1 MIKKKKIAKFIFTNP
16 KNVETLESYWE
27 MIINSLRSR
36 GGFTI
41 TANPREITIP
51 IILAPELTE
60 TRQLYNV
67 LENEDGWYT
76 DGTYE
81 STFITIDMQN
91 FNFLP
96 KRKTRRG

>member
-1 MIKKKKIAKFIFTNP
+1 MVKKKRLPNFNFTNP
-16 KNVETLESYWE
+16 EKIETFVPHWE
-27 MIINSLRSR
+27 RIIDLVRLGRFTVRPNPTEVTPLLR
-36 GGFTI
+36 
-41 TANPREITIP
+41 
-51 IILAPELTE
+51 LVPELTE

-96 KRKTRRG
+96 KRKTRRD